1 MLSRSCSSSG
11 RELPFLRL
19 QMGLKSLSLF
29 PFLPG
34 KKKNNQIPSAQC
46 ALQKTIPS
54 KFKIIPK
61 GVMRLRNQIPQ
72 LCRANICRLHKH
84 RVYSTEHNAA
94 NDGLLFFWV
103 FCWFFFNV
111 HIQGNVKITPLY
123 NPSPLVM
130 SPI

>member
-1 MLSRSCSSSG
+1 MEGSR
-11 RELPFLRL
+11 EALDAQQKL
-19 QMGLKSLSLF
+19 QQLWQGAPISQIANGAEISQPVSIF
-29 PFLPG
+29 TR
-34 KKKNNQIPSAQC
+34 KKKTNQIPSAQC

-94 NDGLLFFWV
+94 NDGLLFFLGFLLV
-103 FCWFFFNV
+103 FF
-111 HIQGNVKITPLY
+111 
-123 NPSPLVM
+123 
-130 SPI
+130 